1 MRVDGEPVRPGARTT
16 RHMSRALQPDN
27 QNGTSS
33 ADTIR
38 ASGHIGPH
46 QKAEHKTAP
55 DRKRRII
62 KSTLA
67 ARAPS
72 TQDIL
77 RTSWS
82 QRD

>member
-1 MRVDGEPVRPGARTT
+1 
-16 RHMSRALQPDN
+16 MSRALQPDK

-38 ASGHIGPH
+38 ASGHIRPH
-46 QKAEHKTAP
+46 QQAEHKTAP

-67 ARAPS
+67 TREPS
-72 TQDIL
+72 TQDMCAHREL
-77 RTSWS
+77 GPLASS
-82 QRD
+82 QPSSPAPQFGR